1 MKYSKLEHN
10 ILNSQLKSLLNEK
23 DFPTYNPNT
32 KLWKSAR
39 GQGSHIYVLTDSG
52 VRIPLKWAFEKLHP
66 HNKNIKFYTYQ
77 IIPFFKNKGFT
88 IKDTIKPLAYGK
100 VQSKIS
106 EKTRN
111 MQSFMDMPY
120 TKKGKL
126 HMLKTILKNDALSTS
141 ETFKYLRVLFK
152 PNKSMYQ
159 KRTHGFI
166 ILIAGVKHPLQRGD
180 VFTSSKKD
188 ALLKAIITHLKM

>member
-10 ILNSQLKSLLNEK
+10 LLNSQLKSLLNDK
-23 DFPTYNPNT
+23 DFPIYNPDT
-32 KLWKSAR
+32 KRWKPVR
-39 GQGSHIYVLTDSG
+39 GRGYYIYVLTDSG
-52 VRIPLKWAFEKLHP
+52 VRIPLKWAFEKLHS
-66 HNKNIKFYTYQ
+66 HNKHIKIYTHQ
-77 IIPFFKNKGFT
+77 MIPFFKNKGFVVG
-88 IKDTIKPLAYGK
+88 DTLKPLAYGK
-100 VQSKIS
+100 VRQQIS

-111 MQSFMDMPY
+111 MQSFMNMPY

-126 HMLKTILKNDALSTS
+126 HMLKTMLKNDTLSTS

-166 ILIAGVKHPLQRGD
+166 IMIAGVKHPLERGD